1 MDEGKHM
8 EHTHHHFGLFGAL
21 LEEPL
26 EGLFS
31 QIGLPETVNHFLTHA
46 LTDFLEIVLLLLV
59 VVTLVSYLQTYIPY
73 EKMRGKLSRLRG
85 LPGYALALGLGMLSP
100 FCSCSIIPILMGF
113 LVTGVPLSFCL
124 VFLTSASCLNLTA
137 LSTIFASFD
146 LRFSL
151 MYLVS
156 GLAICII
163 NAAVLGAT
171 GNETLVRMDHL
182 RAEHHHHHDEN
193 TVGSRLNKALCSAWL
208 TFRNVWLFLLIG
220 VLVSSAISAFVP
232 QELIARALSGNVL
245 ALPLATLIGG
255 CLHSDVF
262 SILPIVETLHTF
274 SPAVAL
280 NFLLSVML
288 FSIAEW
294 ALLSQAFRAKL
305 IARYCGLLLLLSL
318 ASGVLALFLL

>member
-1 MDEGKHM
+1 M
-8 EHTHHHFGLFGAL
+8 EQTHHHFGLLGAL
-21 LEEPL
+21 LEEPMEALL
-26 EGLFS
+26 ERA
-31 QIGLPETVNHFLTHA
+31 GLPESVNHFLTHTT
-46 LTDFLEIVLLLLV
+46 TDFLEITLLLFV
-59 VVTLVSYLQTYIPY
+59 VVTAVSYLQTYIPY
-73 EKMRGKLSRLRG
+73 ERMRAKLSRLRG
-85 LPGYALALGLGMLSP
+85 LPGYVLALGLGMLSP
-100 FCSCSIIPILMGF
+100 FCSCTIIPILMGF

-124 VFLTSASCLNLTA
+124 AFLTSASCLNLTA

-146 LRFSL
+146 LRFAL
-151 MYLVS
+151 MYL
-156 GLAICII
+156 ICALVICVV

-171 GNETLVRMDHL
+171 GNESLVRMDRL
-182 RAEHHHHHDEN
+182 RAEHHHHHDES

-208 TFRNVWLFLLIG
+208 TFRNVWFFVLVG
-220 VLVSSAISAFVP
+220 VAVSSAISAFVP
-232 QELIARALSGNVL
+232 QDFIAGALSGSAL

-262 SILPIVETLHTF
+262 SILPIVQTLHDF

-280 NFLLSVML
+280 NFLLAVML

-305 IARYCGLLLLLSL
+305 IARYCALLLVLAL